1 MSQRQRAQAFHWPT
15 VYKGA
20 SRSSLFPSLQLKE
33 EITRTAYGY
42 IKDSLALLSWTLH
55 TDHRYSHLTS
65 PSPRSPSR
73 LPSLMQVSSLF
84 AVLASLASTLVLAA
98 PASLVTRED
107 AGIALIV
114 GPQYRIDS
122 GKAEVSGSKES
133 VGDSNDRWWGPDV
146 LGHVSRTI
154 HIGGLGELFEPA

>member
-1 MSQRQRAQAFHWPT
+1 
-15 VYKGA
+15 
-20 SRSSLFPSLQLKE
+20 
-33 EITRTAYGY
+33 
-42 IKDSLALLSWTLH
+42 
-55 TDHRYSHLTS
+55 
-65 PSPRSPSR
+65 
-73 LPSLMQVSSLF
+73 MQVSSLF

-122 GKAEVSGSKES
+122 GKAQVSGSKES

-154 HIGGLGELFEPA
+154 HIGGLGELFDPASGPEGARIANQMFQYTEKFEADGVKVKAEPYWIEVSRPRFSCYYSA